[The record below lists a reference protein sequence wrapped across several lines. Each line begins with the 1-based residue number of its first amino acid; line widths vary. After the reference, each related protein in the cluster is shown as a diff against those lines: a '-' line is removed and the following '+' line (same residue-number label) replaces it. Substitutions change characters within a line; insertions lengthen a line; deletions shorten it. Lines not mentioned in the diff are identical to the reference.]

1 MKFKVG
7 DKVRVKK
14 NLIVNEIYNGF
25 LFVSRM
31 EKQKGEIVTITKV
44 YSDTNSYMIMEDLGR
59 YVWTEEMLESVR
71 Q

>member
-1 MKFKVG
+1 MRFKVG
-7 DKVRVKK
+7 DKVRVKED
-14 NLIVNEIYNGF
+14 LEVNEFYNHF
-25 LFVSRM
+25 LFVPRM
-31 EKQKGEIVTITKV
+31 EKQKGKIVTIMKV